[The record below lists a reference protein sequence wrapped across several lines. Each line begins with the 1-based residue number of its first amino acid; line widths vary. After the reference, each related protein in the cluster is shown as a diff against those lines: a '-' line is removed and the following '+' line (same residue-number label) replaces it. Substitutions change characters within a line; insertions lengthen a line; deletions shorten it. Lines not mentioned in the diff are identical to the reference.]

1 MEKPLTT
8 KLHDIKMDFNY
19 ALRKHDDIM
28 ILISVSVCH
37 YPLFFSLS
45 SKTHH
50 TSVLQLVLFHYLFS
64 HFLDFKPVTMTTPQ
78 QQVNISIRSQDSHSR
93 LQ

>member
-1 MEKPLTT
+1 
-8 KLHDIKMDFNY
+8 MDFNY

-50 TSVLQLVLFHYLFS
+50 TSVLQLVLFRCLFS
-64 HFLDFKPVTMTTPQ
+64 HFLDIKPVTMTTPQ
-78 QQVNISIRSQDSHSR
+78 QQVNISIRSQESHSR